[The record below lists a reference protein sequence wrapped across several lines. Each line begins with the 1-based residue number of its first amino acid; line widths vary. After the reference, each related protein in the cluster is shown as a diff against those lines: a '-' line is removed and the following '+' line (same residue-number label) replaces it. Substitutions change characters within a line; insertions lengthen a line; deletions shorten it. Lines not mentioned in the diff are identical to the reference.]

1 MKDKI
6 TGIIKKIFSQRE
18 VTVFLI
24 ILLVVAITSIIQPKF
39 LNSNNMRSI
48 ALSVSVDGLFA
59 IGLTMAL
66 ILGGIELSVGSV
78 AAMTCVITG
87 YLALQGV
94 NIWVACIASIAS
106 GLVVGLFNGFMIS
119 KIGLPPFIVTL
130 GMENLARGMASAFC
144 FRIFFWNTR
153 SLHHIYNNFGDCIY
167 LYEVFKDMQEYILRR
182 KQ

>member
-1 MKDKI
+1 MKNKVMKAAK
-6 TGIIKKIFSQRE
+6 TVFSQRE

-24 ILLVVAITSIIQPKF
+24 IVLVVVVTSIIQPKF
-39 LNSNNMRSI
+39 LNTNNMRSI

-130 GMENLARGMASAFC
+130 GMENLARGMA
-144 FRIFFWNTR
+144 
-153 SLHHIYNNFGDCIY
+153 
-167 LYEVFKDMQEYILRR
+167 YIITTGSPL
-182 KQ
+182 

>member
-94 NIWVACIASIAS
+94 NIWVACIASICKWLGCRSFQWFYDFKNRFAALHCYIGYGKS
-106 GLVVGLFNGFMIS
+106 CAGYGLHYKQQVHRFLFQ
-119 KIGLPPFIVTL
+119 
-130 GMENLARGMASAFC
+130 
-144 FRIFFWNTR
+144 
-153 SLHHIYNNFGDCIY
+153 DIY
-167 LYEVFKDMQEYILRR
+167 LNRSASLRQDQFLEYPFSSSYL
-182 KQ
+182 